1 MEEEAYLPSECL
13 RCDAATLRR
22 LRATR
27 CRRSCS
33 RPR

>member
-13 RCDAATLRR
+13 RCDAAILRR